1 MSLALEIRDLDVQYE
16 SKKGKSPALQ
26 NLNLTVERGEF
37 FGLLGPNGAGKSS
50 AIHAI
55 TRLVKESRGEVK
67 VFGEPAG
74 SMAARRK
81 TGFVPQEIVNHG
93 YFRVDQILRFYS
105 GMFGLRQN
113 EDRLGY
119 LSDRLELKEHLH
131 KKMSQLSGGMKR
143 RVMIAKALLHSPEL
157 LLLDE
162 PSAGVDVE
170 LRRTLWDFC
179 RELNRLGTTIVLTT
193 HYLEEAE
200 ELCGRIAILNKG
212 KLIAL
217 DKTKTLIETL
227 SRRSLR
233 FRFLNQRE
241 RPTQIPSEYS
251 WLESRDRDWCVS
263 VPQALP
269 LGQVMNRL
277 GIRLEE
283 LEDVRVEEGALED
296 AFLRLVGQ
304 ERSK

>member
-1 MSLALEIRDLDVQYE
+1 
-16 SKKGKSPALQ
+16 
-26 NLNLTVERGEF
+26 
-37 FGLLGPNGAGKSS
+37 
-50 AIHAI
+50 
-55 TRLVKESRGEVK
+55 
-67 VFGEPAG
+67 
-74 SMAARRK
+74 
-81 TGFVPQEIVNHG
+81 
-93 YFRVDQILRFYS
+93 
-105 GMFGLRQN
+105 
-113 EDRLGY
+113 
-119 LSDRLELKEHLH
+119 
-131 KKMSQLSGGMKR
+131 MSQLSGGMKR

>member
-1 MSLALEIRDLDVQYE
+1 VSLALEIRDLDVQYE